1 MVFRLLENS
10 FSSQESESRH
20 LYSCLFPG
28 KILPRFLSSHSRQRE
43 ITHPSQ
49 AVFFRKSLSPPLRT
63 WPIGSLPPPREPGQL
78 DLPHKLKCSN
88 NYGWGF
94 SLTISFDINKRQKL
108 SGGSDQ
114 KRRVVTFKFKD
125 GVRVFLDI
133 INNKITES
141 ALH

>member
-1 MVFRLLENS
+1 MNLDIFTHAS
-10 FSSQESESRH
+10 FQAIFS
-20 LYSCLFPG
+20 PG
-28 KILPRFLSSHSRQRE
+28 FYHYAPRQRE

-49 AVFFRKSLSPPLRT
+49 AAFFRKS
-63 WPIGSLPPPREPGQL
+63 PPPPQGERGKHFRESGQL

-88 NYGWGF
+88 NYGWVF

>member
-28 KILPRFLSSHSRQRE
+28 NILPRFLSLRSKAERNHS
-43 ITHPSQ
+43 
-49 AVFFRKSLSPPLRT
+49 SLPGSIFSKISPPPQGER
-63 WPIGSLPPPREPGQL
+63 GKHFRESGQL
-78 DLPHKLKCSN
+78 DLPHKLNCSN
-88 NYGWGF
+88 NYGWVF

-114 KRRVVTFKFKD
+114 KRRVVIFKFKD

>member
-1 MVFRLLENS
+1 MNLDIFTHASFQAKFSPGFYHHAPGREKPLIPPRQYFFEN
-10 FSSQESESRH
+10 
-20 LYSCLFPG
+20 
-28 KILPRFLSSHSRQRE
+28 LS
-43 ITHPSQ
+43 P
-49 AVFFRKSLSPPLRT
+49 PPLRT